1 MIKTG
6 AKFIKKL
13 AGLNYQTRWN
23 MYPKWRTESVSEHTF
38 NVAMLVLLIL
48 LIKHNG
54 NLTTSDMEM
63 IVGSLFHDVEEA
75 CTSDI
80 PTLAKRYLGD
90 DSLLLKE
97 AAGELGLK
105 KMPLLEHLF
114 KFYRDN
120 VVIRLADA
128 LAALIYANEQAAAN
142 DIYVHI
148 KNQIATMICKDYKDV
163 FPEVED
169 FIKLLG
175 ISWKVEPYTKK
186 FTHVG
191 EYDEQLF

>member
-6 AKFIKKL
+6 AKFIKKM

-23 MYPKWRTESVSEHTF
+23 MYPKWRAESVSEHTF

-54 NLTTSDMEM
+54 SLTTSDIETV
-63 IVGSLFHDVEEA
+63 VGSLFHDVEEA

-90 DSLLLKE
+90 DSLLLK
-97 AAGELGLK
+97 AATEELGLK
-105 KMPLLEHLF
+105 KMPLLEHFF

-120 VVIRLADA
+120 VIIRLADA

-191 EYDEQLF
+191 EYDE